1 VGWVRTILQLYVLR
15 RVFKKDWHKDS
26 PLAEDRRILTKRRR
40 ERRTWNEDGDGF
52 VYGFT
57 KVPTTRILSQSS
69 VLFLLLGWHPTLC
82 QHANDTGDVILHAA
96 HTLIMSVLSPLSL
109 ALFLRLELR

>member
-57 KVPTTRILSQSS
+57 KVHTTRYTLSVFSLIFITR
-69 VLFLLLGWHPTLC
+69 VAP
-82 QHANDTGDVILHAA
+82 
-96 HTLIMSVLSPLSL
+96 HTVST
-109 ALFLRLELR
+109 R